1 MKILIIYLLTQLI
14 ICNQDTLILIQDKVI
29 TKNDFIRRAEYTI
42 RPDYCKSNNNVH
54 KKVILN

>member
-29 TKNDFIRRAEYTI
+29 TKNDFIRLQELI
-42 RPDYCKSNNNVH
+42 RPLMKGKYNNFMDDS
-54 KKVILN
+54 